1 MQSKN
6 DFNLSIS
13 VNINASEVIK
23 KISKVPDWWGVT
35 FSGDSEKQ
43 NDKFVVK
50 MGGDSFFN
58 FTVAELIHDKK
69 LVWLVT
75 DCNMPWY
82 SDKKEW
88 QNTKLIFGLSETNGV
103 TTLNFTHEGL
113 TPEIECYKDCEPGW
127 NHWIT
132 RSLFSYLTTGA
143 GDFKQR

>member
-1 MQSKN
+1 MENKN
-6 DFNLSIS
+6 FNRSIS
-13 VNINASEVIK
+13 VNINANEVIK
-23 KISKVPDWWGVT
+23 KISKVPDWWGIN
-35 FSGDSEKQ
+35 FSGNSEKL

-58 FTVAELIHDKK
+58 FTLAELVPDKK

-82 SDKKEW
+82 SNKKEW
-88 QNTKLIFGLSETNGV
+88 QNTKLIFDLSETNGV

-113 TPEIECYKDCEPGW
+113 TPEIECYNDCEPGW

-132 RSLFSYLTTGA
+132 RSLFSYLTTGT